1 MDGWQIGMPSEPRCL
16 SSSRADEKIWPFAGT
31 QRSVKGNISSAAR
44 IPRQE
49 GAAVLNSCNDIVLGT
64 AAEIAVLHAVAAPVG
79 RRRRRRRRE
88 WTSPTTFARWP
99 TRERASAEPAL
110 YCATSAATGMIK
122 YRVYA
127 NR

>member
-1 MDGWQIGMPSEPRCL
+1 MTRQ
-16 SSSRADEKIWPFAGT
+16 AG
-31 QRSVKGNISSAAR
+31 V
-44 IPRQE
+44 
-49 GAAVLNSCNDIVLGT
+49 AVLERSYDIVLGT
-64 AAEIAVLHAVAAPVG
+64 APEIAVPPRRRRGSVG

-127 NR
+127 QSLIRDLNSDRLAPISRIMLAVLAV